1 MPSFVLSGAISMI
14 RKTIQTKANF
24 DIDNLNPLE
33 HVKSAFI
40 PAFFIAG
47 KSDTFIKP
55 EHAVKLHKA
64 YATDDKKIMLVEGDH
79 NSPRP
84 TYLLDSISIFFYN
97 TL

>member
-1 MPSFVLSGAISMI
+1 MAII
-14 RKTIQTKANF
+14 RKKVQSEANF

-47 KSDTFIKP
+47 KQDTFISP

-64 YATDDKKIMLVEGDH
+64 YATDDKKIILVEGEH
-79 NSPRP
+79 NSDRP
-84 TYLLDSISIFFYN
+84 SFLLHSISIFFYN
-97 TL
+97 TLQVKQLVPEE